1 MSDAVMIALIGSI
14 STTLGIITVAYL
26 NTRQNKNI
34 ANKVDEVKKNTDGLV
49 TAALSAKDE
58 TSEAKQALSK
68 AEGKAEG
75 IAEKQPEIDKL
86 NKDAN
91 HNDENLK

>member
-34 ANKVDEVKKNTDGLV
+34 KGISEKVDK
-49 TAALSAKDE
+49 
-58 TSEAKQALSK
+58 TSEKVDGYHKEVNGKMEKLLETTEELGK
-68 AEGKAEG
+68 EKGKAE
-75 IAEKQPEIDKL
+75 EKSDQ
-86 NKDAN
+86 
-91 HNDENLK
+91 DERDLKT